1 MCFLHLFDY
10 ISCVSLRDLFI
21 CFFKGV
27 YRLHKI
33 EFKIILFCFSYIR
46 ISRAY
51 CSRISGIWS
60 CHIALAVVDC
70 VLMLTFSSR
79 VVSGASKPPEK
90 QGRFVSKQVECRV
103 QGEICSAVCGLRKP
117 GRQET
122 LGRDWLEH
130 SRCWE
135 TCRNAGRAMDWK
147 MELSGQGTSRCH
159 SWIWQADDLEETGFF
174 FQRLYFRCDRICK
187 GCEGLLIH
195 VLYLWYLLTR
205 DLGDQHPPPKREG
218 LCLTKCFCVKLTRE
232 RCAG

>member
-51 CSRISGIWS
+51 CSRISEIWS

-122 LGRDWLEH
+122 LGRD
-130 SRCWE
+130 
-135 TCRNAGRAMDWK
+135 
-147 MELSGQGTSRCH
+147 
-159 SWIWQADDLEETGFF
+159 
-174 FQRLYFRCDRICK
+174 
-187 GCEGLLIH
+187 
-195 VLYLWYLLTR
+195 
-205 DLGDQHPPPKREG
+205 
-218 LCLTKCFCVKLTRE
+218 
-232 RCAG
+232 

>member
-21 CFFKGV
+21 FFFFKGV

-46 ISRAY
+46 IS
-51 CSRISGIWS
+51 GIWS

-70 VLMLTFSSR
+70 VLMLTFSSW

-122 LGRDWLEH
+122 LGRD
-130 SRCWE
+130 
-135 TCRNAGRAMDWK
+135 
-147 MELSGQGTSRCH
+147 
-159 SWIWQADDLEETGFF
+159 
-174 FQRLYFRCDRICK
+174 
-187 GCEGLLIH
+187 
-195 VLYLWYLLTR
+195 
-205 DLGDQHPPPKREG
+205 
-218 LCLTKCFCVKLTRE
+218 
-232 RCAG
+232 